1 MAISIL
7 QTPPIVSL
15 AQSPI
20 IFSVSE
26 ASQSLLQE
34 NEFQYIA
41 DLYYWTGSLTASS
54 SLANYQM
61 AKFPNLSLAGI
72 FDLNRILN
80 STLIDLAQVNTSNVI
95 YYAVDF
101 YPQYFSGSQFVT
113 GSHTKSD
120 TYQAL
125 DGYAIFQEPIG
136 QEINLKT
143 PYWALMTDGPAT
155 QSVLL
160 ENTGR
165 IGLYTGIN
173 NSTCLGATI
182 TATTADFPGGNTQ
195 TLSFT
200 FIGSLSSS
208 TLIRDIPCA
217 PSEPD
222 FFAGLAPFIKDTI
235 FTYSIQAITLGGAPV
250 GEPIRFNIVCNQ
262 KYPNV
267 RIKWKNRYGQ
277 FDWFN
282 FNMVNRQSFNTER
295 RTYQPQLGSWQSP
308 TLAYNNYD
316 SSVLNYIA
324 DSKQAISV
332 NTDWVDEAYNEIFK
346 QLLVSDEIYWIYD
359 EANGDLRPITIA
371 TDSITFK
378 TGVNDKVI
386 QYAFDFNWGQAYK
399 LII

>member
-80 STLIDLAQVNTSNVI
+80 STLQDLAQVNTSNVI

-101 YPQYFSGSQFVT
+101 YPQWFSGSQFIT
-113 GSHTKSD
+113 GSHTKSQ
-120 TYQAL
+120 TYKAL
-125 DGYAIFQEPIG
+125 DGYAIFQEPIN
-136 QEINLKT
+136 QDIFLKT
-143 PYWALMTDGPAT
+143 PHWPLMTDGPAT
-155 QSVLL
+155 QSAFDFNKGVTGVYVGFSDDFPLPNRL
-160 ENTGR
+160 EYKSEIQTAYLTLSGSTSSSQQIQTYPIGIAESGFPLSGSFSSYTIQAQFNT
-165 IGLYTGIN
+165 TN
-173 NSTCLGATI
+173 LGAPI
-182 TATTADFPGGNTQ
+182 T
-195 TLSFT
+195 
-200 FIGSLSSS
+200 
-208 TLIRDIPCA
+208 
-217 PSEPD
+217 
-222 FFAGLAPFIKDTI
+222 
-235 FTYSIQAITLGGAPV
+235 
-250 GEPIRFNIVCNQ
+250 FNVVCNQ